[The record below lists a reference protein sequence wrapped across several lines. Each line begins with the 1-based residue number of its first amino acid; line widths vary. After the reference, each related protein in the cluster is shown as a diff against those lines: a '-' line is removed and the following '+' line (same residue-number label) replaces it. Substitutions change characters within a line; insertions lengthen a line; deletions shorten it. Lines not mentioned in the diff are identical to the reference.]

1 MIYDYTKI
9 QDNWMD
15 TPPTQLWFRRGS
27 KNSLCKSD
35 PDEWYFD
42 YPHIFNLI
50 PIKVNDGDEFL
61 ITNTCLLMFTG
72 TIFIHSATD
81 YSFPRHENGK
91 KFLDIKITR
100 V

>member
-9 QDNWMD
+9 QDGWAES
-15 TPPTQLWFRRGS
+15 PPMQIWFRRG
-27 KNSLCKSD
+27 NENGLCKSD
-35 PDEWYFD
+35 PNEWYFT

-50 PIKVNDGDEFL
+50 PIKVNHGDEFL
-61 ITNTCLLMFTG
+61 ITNTCQLMFTG

-81 YSFPRHENGK
+81 YSLPRYGEK
-91 KFLDIKITR
+91 KFLDIKIIR